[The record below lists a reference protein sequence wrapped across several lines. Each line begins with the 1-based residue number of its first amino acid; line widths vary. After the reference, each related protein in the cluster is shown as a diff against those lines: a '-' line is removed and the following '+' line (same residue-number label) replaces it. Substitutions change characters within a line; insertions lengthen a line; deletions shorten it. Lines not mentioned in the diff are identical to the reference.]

1 MPGTEAGCNVFG
13 KARSWASSLTASFCL
28 SLRGQKSSSVYF
40 STLSSHREMWWF
52 RSLFPH
58 SNPVV
63 EPKSQGERRLGSQA
77 ANQSRHQRITLQLP
91 SLPHSDQDLAPQQ
104 LPVWRHVPSPCRYSA
119 VDACLPPSCFKQG
132 LGCAYLPTGICNGDH
147 ATWPVA
153 WCGLQ
158 PDSSGLILWRRL
170 AIHTSSIQPQ
180 APPGSL
186 WSP

>member
-1 MPGTEAGCNVFG
+1 MKCGGFV
-13 KARSWASSLTASFCL
+13 ASSPTATQSWNQNL
-28 SLRGQKSSSVYF
+28 K
-40 STLSSHREMWWF
+40 E
-52 RSLFPH
+52 
-58 SNPVV
+58 
-63 EPKSQGERRLGSQA
+63 ERRLGSQA